1 MSSQDKANHL
11 KRSINDFYLPDE
23 LQIIKLRKIIRSETG
38 FKFTYKD
45 AEEVSYQL
53 IMLYECL
60 ARGKHIVPGRLHHE
74 SGE

>member
-1 MSSQDKANHL
+1 MSSPDETNEL
-11 KRSINDFYLPDE
+11 KNNINDFYLPDE
-23 LQIIKLRKIIRSETG
+23 DHIKKLRKIIRAETG

-60 ARGKHIVPGRLHHE
+60 ARGKSILPERLTHEPGK
-74 SGE
+74 